1 MECWGRRPILS
12 FCQIISGV
20 CCIIAGLLFE
30 KIKDDDESGSPF
42 VALQL
47 LLSLVGKMLASATF
61 QIIYLY
67 TAEIYPTTIRYCIIL
82 SLSRNKKHKDFLWT
96 FCLFWAVLGDSFTHA
111 RLTSKLLLQFLHL
124 NQPVWLPVLLAVDE
138 VTWGFRSY

>member
-30 KIKDDDESGSPF
+30 KIKDDHESDSPF

-67 TAEIYPTTIRYCIIL
+67 TAEIYPTTIRYSIVL
-82 SLSRNKKHKDFLWT
+82 S
-96 FCLFWAVLGDSFTHA
+96 V
-111 RLTSKLLLQFLHL
+111 
-124 NQPVWLPVLLAVDE
+124 PYV
-138 VTWGFRSY
+138 

>member
-67 TAEIYPTTIRYCIIL
+67 TAEIYPTTIRYSVVLIL
-82 SLSRNKKHKDFLWT
+82 LVVKH
-96 FCLFWAVLGDSFTHA
+96 
-111 RLTSKLLLQFLHL
+111 
-124 NQPVWLPVLLAVDE
+124 
-138 VTWGFRSY
+138 

>member
-30 KIKDDDESGSPF
+30 KIEDDESGSPF

-67 TAEIYPTTIRYCIIL
+67 TAEIYPTTIRYSIVLCL
-82 SLSRNKKHKDFLWT
+82 SPNKKQYRVRIFE
-96 FCLFWAVLGDSFTHA
+96 GD
-111 RLTSKLLLQFLHL
+111 LQNPNNFFSQTGTQH
-124 NQPVWLPVLLAVDE
+124 WELAVALL
-138 VTWGFRSY
+138 V